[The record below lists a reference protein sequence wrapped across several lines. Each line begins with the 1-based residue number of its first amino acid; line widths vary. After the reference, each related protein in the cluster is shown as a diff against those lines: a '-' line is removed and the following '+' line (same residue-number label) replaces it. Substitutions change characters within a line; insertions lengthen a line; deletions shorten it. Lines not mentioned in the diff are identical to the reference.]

1 MGWANEKNFKDE
13 IVNNNMATKKQLEAL
28 EKARA
33 RKRQLKRLREMRDAK
48 RSPSRGYKK
57 VKEGLKKLKKYRP

>member
-1 MGWANEKNFKDE
+1 
-13 IVNNNMATKKQLEAL
+13 MATKKQLEDL